1 MFWCGRGGNSRSSN
15 STLTGLQTLSPNSRY
30 QLENTQIQEGQSF
43 TSDRGTIIDIDTYSS
58 ISTKTTL
65 TFITN
70 ADSEIAGLSFT
81 TPAGSISDTSQRQL
95 RSWITGNPVTDEN
108 NAWLQNSDVLLF
120 DTEKR
125 AELTVRNRRIQM
137 LDFTPQLHLGHVKN
151 NSNIEFYSWDQNYF
165 KDSFSNEF

>member
-1 MFWCGRGGNSRSSN
+1 MASVSF
-15 STLTGLQTLSPNSRY
+15 
-30 QLENTQIQEGQSF
+30 ENHF
-43 TSDRGTIIDIDTYSS
+43 
-58 ISTKTTL
+58 KTDPI
-65 TFITN
+65 FIKK
-70 ADSEIAGLSFT
+70 
-81 TPAGSISDTSQRQL
+81 RK
-95 RSWITGNPVTDEN
+95 
-108 NAWLQNSDVLLF
+108 